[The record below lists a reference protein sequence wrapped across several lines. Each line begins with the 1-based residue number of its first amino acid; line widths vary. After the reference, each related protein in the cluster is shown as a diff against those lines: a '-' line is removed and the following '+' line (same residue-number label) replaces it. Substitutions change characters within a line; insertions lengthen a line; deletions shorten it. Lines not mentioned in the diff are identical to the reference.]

1 MPSNKSHENTMVHI
15 VIAISPLIA
24 LLHAVEGDIFCS
36 ETMCTKMEHI
46 LKQNFVLQTG
56 VCAQRLIVLI

>member
-1 MPSNKSHENTMVHI
+1 MVHV